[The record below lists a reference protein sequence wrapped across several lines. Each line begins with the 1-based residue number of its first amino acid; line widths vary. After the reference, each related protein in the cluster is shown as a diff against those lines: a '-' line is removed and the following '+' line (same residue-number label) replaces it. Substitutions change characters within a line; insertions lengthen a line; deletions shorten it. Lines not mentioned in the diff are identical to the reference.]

1 MKDER
6 PFLISE
12 RRRLTLPTKSIDQW
26 PTNVMLEA
34 IHVLPSVYSVDVPF
48 DQQTTQILPAIDTSN
63 KIEAL
68 KTPAST
74 ENYVSL
80 VQKLVK
86 SSGIYALAS
95 FASPLTSLVLSPFLT
110 RNLSHADF
118 GALTVFNTLIALIA
132 GI

>member
-26 PTNVMLEA
+26 PTNVMLPA
-34 IHVLPSVYSVDVPF
+34 LPALSPAYIIDVPF
-48 DQQTTQILPAIDTSN
+48 DQQTTQIFPAIDTSN

-80 VQKLVK
+80 AQKLVK

-95 FASPLTSLVLSPFLT
+95 FASPLTSLVLLPFLT
-110 RNLSHADF
+110 RNVSP
-118 GALTVFNTLIALIA
+118 
-132 GI
+132 